1 MTSRPYFKNPDN
13 MPHRTTDKEGREV
26 LVYPNGMVKDAKTG
40 HYIFPSRGGG
50 ITKDNWPEYLQRKK
64 ELHQQA
70 AEEGIIQ
77 ALQENKKFNLVQTSA
92 DAIRIIA
99 KLMTRIALNSPHD
112 RDKLDAMEKVVKMAD
127 MLPRENA
134 VENTT
139 NILNVDPQ
147 TAKMIVSLVQQ
158 LAGNTIDAAVV
169 DVKELP
175 NGREWI

>member
-13 MPHRTTDKEGREV
+13 MPHRTTDKDGREV
-26 LVYPNGMVKDAKTG
+26 YVYPSGMVKDAKTG
-40 HYIFPSRGGG
+40 YLIWPSREGG

-77 ALQENKKFNLVQTSA
+77 ALQENKKFNLVQTSS
-92 DAIRIIA
+92 DAIRVIA

-127 MLPRENA
+127 MLPRDV
-134 VENTT
+134 VENQT
-139 NILNVDPQ
+139 NILNIDPQ

-158 LAGNTIDAAVV
+158 LAGAEVVDAEVV
-169 DVKELP
+169 DVKELQD
-175 NGREWI
+175 GKKWV